1 MKRSSVAILVLVTS
15 LVSARAE
22 NGDVGTVVVPL
33 SSAFTLD
40 GFGRGQS
47 DHHLFSEY
55 VLHVARPGAGAPM
68 RISDWVLP
76 HDHSAATARPVLAS
90 AERTAPLRRVVPLPV
105 AVTPAEDAPIAQVA
119 ASQGSSGFVERWA
132 ARLPAPDFTFARE
145 KVQGALSGLGGRVTS
160 LVPRIW

>member
-1 MKRSSVAILVLVTS
+1 MKRSSVTILVLVTS

-47 DHHLFSEY
+47 DHLFSEY
-55 VLHVARPGAGAPM
+55 VLHVARPGTGSPV
-68 RISDWVLP
+68 RVSDWVAP
-76 HDHSAATARPVLAS
+76 QDHSAATARTVLAS
-90 AERTAPLRRVVPLPV
+90 TERTIPSRRVVPPPSVV
-105 AVTPAEDAPIAQVA
+105 ARAEDAPIGQVG
-119 ASQGSSGFVERWA
+119 ASERPLGFVERWA
-132 ARLPAPDFTFARE
+132 AKMPAPDFTGART
-145 KVQGALSGLGGRVTS
+145 KVQGALSSLGGRVTS

>member
-1 MKRSSVAILVLVTS
+1 MKRSSVVILIFVTS
-15 LVSARAE
+15 MVCARAE
-22 NGDVGTVVVPL
+22 SADGGAVIVPL

-47 DHHLFSEY
+47 DHLFSEY

-119 ASQGSSGFVERWA
+119 ASQGSLGFVERWA
-132 ARLPAPDFTFARE
+132 ARMPAPDFTFARE
-145 KVQGALSGLGGRVTS
+145 KVQGALSGLGSRVTS
-160 LVPRIW
+160 LIPRIW